1 MPSIFYSAILT
12 IFSVSSV
19 LLSTAGHAQT
29 DEIPTLV
36 PDPRIVVNGKLDEPV
51 WQHARRIT
59 IHFMTQPTDQGISD
73 IGTEARV
80 FDDGQTLYIGFIA
93 PDPQP
98 DKIRAFYRNRDN
110 IWNDDVV
117 GVKIDPYNNKQLAY
131 QFFANPLGSQA
142 DSIENAQ
149 TGHES
154 ASWDGFWQAA
164 GQLTDDGYVV
174 EMAIPF
180 AVMNFPPQAGLKTW
194 ALEFVRFMPRDQRVR
209 LSSARISHANKCWVC
224 QMPAYR
230 GFAQATSSTNVIIAP
245 SLVAGRSEQRN
256 VRQHQ
261 DWQGENNVELSLDA
275 KWAISPDIT
284 LNATLNPDFSQ
295 VEADVQQLSVNNPFT
310 LFYAESRPFFTEN
323 ADYFA
328 TPHNLVH
335 TRNISAP
342 NAGAKVTG
350 RTGQHTYGFFAADDD
365 STTLVL
371 PGNLGSDIAVMDTAS
386 KNLAARYSF
395 AYNNMISV
403 GVIGTWR
410 EAGDYYNGL
419 SGVDA
424 NIRLTAKDTVS
435 LQWLYSQSRNA
446 GQMGLRGEASE
457 RYNTDQPFNGQAYR
471 INYQHSERNWR
482 WFGRYDARS
491 KAFRADLGFMPE
503 TDWNKFTT
511 GGEYIWHLAADN
523 VINRVR
529 VSGDWDTTHNAAGE
543 FIEDEAEG
551 YAGIFGPRGS
561 YLELGTYQRERV
573 GRRLDNTSLAISGNT
588 ERFDEQ
594 GLSLFAEVS
603 PAAGMMF
610 FAFWQHGTALDL
622 TNNRLSDQN
631 RIELE
636 GRYSFNRHLELS
648 LRYNQTSM
656 DYQSDRVFTANL
668 TDMRL
673 IYQFSNR
680 SALRLVLLYTDL
692 QRELENYQ
700 NMSQQQLNARSRQL
714 NKQLLYSYNLNPQT
728 VFFVGYS
735 DGSLQDDELSRITPS
750 ERSAFLKF
758 SYAWQL

>member
-1 MPSIFYSAILT
+1 MPSSFYTAVVTVL
-12 IFSVSSV
+12 SVISLLQSV
-19 LLSTAGHAQT
+19 VSPAQAA
-29 DEIPTLV
+29 EIPTLLPETIITV
-36 PDPRIVVNGKLDEPV
+36 DGQLDERA
-51 WQHARRIT
+51 WQDARRININFIT
-59 IHFMTQPTDQGISD
+59 LPTDQGVSD
-73 IGTEARV
+73 IATEARV
-80 FDDGQTLYIGFIA
+80 FDDGEILYIGFIA

-98 DKIRAFYRNRDN
+98 ELIRAFYRNRDN

-154 ASWDGFWQAA
+154 ASWDGFWHAA
-164 GQLTDDGYVV
+164 GQLTDNGYLV

-180 AVMNFPPQAGLKTW
+180 AVMNFPPQPGLKTW
-194 ALEFVRFMPRDQRVR
+194 ALEFVRFMPRDQRLR

-224 QMPAYR
+224 QMPAYQ
-230 GFAQATSSTNVIIAP
+230 GFAKAKSSTNVIIAP
-245 SLVAGRSEQRN
+245 SVVAGRSEQRE
-256 VRQHQ
+256 VHQ
-261 DWQGENNVELSLDA
+261 QQNWQGENNVELSLDG
-275 KWAISPDIT
+275 KWAVTPDIT

-295 VEADVQQLSVNNPFT
+295 VEADAQQLSVNNPFT

-328 TPHNLVH
+328 TPYNLVH

-342 NAGAKVTG
+342 NIGAKVTG
-350 RTGQHTYGFFAADDD
+350 RTGAHTFGFFAADDD

-371 PGNLGSDIAVMDTAS
+371 PGNLGSDIAVLENAS
-386 KNLAARYSF
+386 HNLAARYSF
-395 AYNNMISV
+395 AYNNSISV
-403 GVIGTWR
+403 GAIATWR
-410 EAGDYYNGL
+410 DAADYSNSLTGL
-419 SGVDA
+419 DA
-424 NIRLTAKDTVS
+424 NIRLTAKDTLS
-435 LQWLYSQSRNA
+435 LQWLFSETSNSQQLA
-446 GQMGLRGEASE
+446 LHGEALQ
-457 RYNTDQPFNGQAYR
+457 RYGDEQALTGQAYR
-471 INYQHSERNWR
+471 LNYQHSERTWR

-491 KAFRADLGFMPE
+491 KGFRADLGFMPE

-511 GGEYIWHLAADN
+511 GGEYIWYLAADSLF
-523 VINRVR
+523 NRVR
-529 VSGDWDTTHNAAGE
+529 ITGDWDTTHNAAGE
-543 FIEDEAEG
+543 FIESETEG
-551 YAGIFGPRGS
+551 YAGIFGPLGS
-561 YLELGTYQRERV
+561 YLELGAYQRERV
-573 GRRLDNTSLAISGNT
+573 GLRLDNTSLAISGNT

-610 FAFWQHGTALDL
+610 FAFWQHGSALDL

-631 RIELE
+631 RVELE
-636 GRYSFNRHLELS
+636 GRYSFSRHLELS
-648 LRYNQTSM
+648 LRHNLTTM
-656 DYQSDRVFTANL
+656 DYLSARVFTANL

-673 IYQFSNR
+673 TYQFSNR

-692 QRELENYQ
+692 QRELQNYQ
-700 NMSQQQLNARSRQL
+700 PQWQSTLDARSRQL
-714 NKQLLYSYNLNPQT
+714 NKQLLYSYKVNPQT

-735 DGSLQDDELSRITPS
+735 DGSLQNDELSRITPS